1 MNNIIVKLLTIIL
14 LIGITLS
21 SSYAQVSYECYTV
34 PDEGNT
40 TILIENGNL
49 YRLTIRSC
57 WMSAYARMGT
67 YLIYGL
73 NISDA
78 TTNGEPAVLPVAET
92 ESIDWTFSYN
102 LSGSYNANMT
112 ISSSGWG
119 DQGLMV
125 GVETLSCS
133 NPSQIIGS
141 NSPIESYELSQNYP
155 NPFNPS
161 TTIDYTVQNLSNVK
175 IKIFD
180 SSGHIV
186 KILVNETKMP
196 GQHSAIWNG
205 RTDNNMIAPS
215 GTYFYQ
221 IHTKDYIS
229 AKKMILLK

>member
-102 LSGSYNANMT
+102 LSG
-112 ISSSGWG
+112 
-119 DQGLMV
+119 
-125 GVETLSCS
+125 
-133 NPSQIIGS
+133 
-141 NSPIESYELSQNYP
+141 
-155 NPFNPS
+155 
-161 TTIDYTVQNLSNVK
+161 
-175 IKIFD
+175 
-180 SSGHIV
+180 
-186 KILVNETKMP
+186 
-196 GQHSAIWNG
+196 
-205 RTDNNMIAPS
+205 
-215 GTYFYQ
+215 
-221 IHTKDYIS
+221 
-229 AKKMILLK
+229 